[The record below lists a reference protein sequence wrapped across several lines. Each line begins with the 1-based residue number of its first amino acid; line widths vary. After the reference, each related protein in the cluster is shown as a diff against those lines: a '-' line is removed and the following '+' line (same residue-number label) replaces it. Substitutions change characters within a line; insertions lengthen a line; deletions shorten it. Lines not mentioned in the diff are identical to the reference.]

1 MSLDALLRQAAL
13 LLTLVGGEPRY
24 GETIVVVA
32 ERGPVAARD
41 VPAAV
46 SVLRRAE
53 VAAHPA
59 QTLADWVDLLPG
71 FQMLFAADFGGV
83 PMLTSRGFFGGGE
96 AEYVQLRIDGEP
108 SYDPEGGIADWR
120 RLRSESIAEVEVLH
134 GAASALYGDTA
145 LGGVID
151 VRTEAAGGAR
161 AAASLGSFSS
171 AAADGAVD
179 WGRAVAFHLG
189 ASGSTTDGFRR
200 GNDEAGGALELTAR
214 GAPSPGREWRA
225 TLGGSTRRR
234 GDSGP
239 LPLGELER
247 RSRDGD
253 PRFAADRDDS
263 DRQWASARWQA
274 AGWSAAIHGARRDG
288 DIVRTLLL
296 SPELADTARRRLAT
310 ELVGVTIQVEPPA
323 GSSLGRSRLFFGVDL
338 AGERLRTRY
347 QLPDGEPGADSSKAS
362 ARRDRLGAYASQ
374 GWDLGDRLRLVAGLR
389 WDRVA
394 DRSAV
399 AERHQAWSPRLGF
412 VWQVR
417 PSERGELS
425 LFAQA
430 SSAFKTATLDQL
442 FDPRPFP
449 DFAGGTFRISNPR
462 LSPQRART
470 AELGLRGANRALR
483 WQIAAYRTAVD
494 DEIDFDPSTF
504 SYRNIGASRHDGLE
518 LSISASLARHLRPSL
533 TYAWTRAEP
542 TFGESRGFQLKNIA
556 RHVLRL
562 GLGAD
567 LGSRWSAELRGSWL
581 AGRFVDDREAVPLA
595 DVWILDARLRRQWS
609 KGSVYLD
616 VVNLT
621 DRAYAALGYV
631 LQNLEG
637 EAVPLALPAAGI
649 AGRAGFELRF

>member
-1 MSLDALLRQAAL
+1 MSPDALLHQAAL
-13 LLTLVGGEPRY
+13 LLTLFTGGPRY

-32 ERGPVAARD
+32 ERGPVAVRE
-41 VPAAV
+41 VPAAI

-59 QTLADWVDLLPG
+59 QTLAEWVDLLPG
-71 FQMLFAADFGGV
+71 FQMLFAADFGGA
-83 PMLTSRGFFGGGE
+83 PMLSSRGFFGGGE
-96 AEYVQLRIDGEP
+96 AEYVQLRVDGEP
-108 SYDPEGGIADWR
+108 SYDPEGGLADWR
-120 RLRSESIAEVEVLH
+120 RLRSESIADVEVLH

-145 LGGVID
+145 LGGVVD
-151 VRTEAAGGAR
+151 VRTEAGGGAR
-161 AAASLGSFSS
+161 AAASLGSFAS

-179 WGRAVAFHLG
+179 WGRGVGFHLG

-200 GNDEAGGALELTAR
+200 GSDEAGGALELTAR
-214 GAPSPGREWRA
+214 GAAAAGRAWRA

-239 LPLGELER
+239 LPLAELAS
-247 RSRDGD
+247 RSRDSD

-263 DRQWASARWQA
+263 DRQWASLRWQA
-274 AGWSAAIHGARRDG
+274 TGWSAAIHGARRDG

-296 SPELADTARRRLAT
+296 SPELADTARRHLAT
-310 ELVGVTIQVEPPA
+310 ELAGVTLQAEPPA
-323 GSSLGRSRLFFGVDL
+323 EGSRLSFGVDL
-338 AGERLRTRY
+338 ADERLRTRY
-347 QLPDGEPGADSSKAS
+347 EVPEGVPGASLARAK

-389 WDRVA
+389 WDRVD

-417 PSERGELS
+417 PPEHGELS

-449 DFAGGTFRISNPR
+449 DFAGGTFGISNPG

-470 AELGLRGANRALR
+470 AELGLRGASRAVR
-483 WQIAAYRTAVD
+483 WQVAAYRTAVD

-504 SYRNIGASRHDGLE
+504 TYRNIGASRHDGLE
-518 LSISASLARHLRPSL
+518 LSVSPSLASRLRPSL

-542 TFGESRGFQLKNIA
+542 TFGENRGFQLKNIA

-567 LGSRWSAELRGSWL
+567 LGAGWGAELRGSWL
-581 AGRFVDDREAVPLA
+581 AGRFVDDREAVPLP

-621 DRAYAALGYV
+621 DRSYAALGYV
-631 LQNLEG
+631 LENFEG
-637 EAVPLALPAAGI
+637 EAVPLALPAARI
-649 AGRAGFELRF
+649 AGRAGFELHF